1 MNIKKFKGSE
11 LIKYIG
17 KNNCKTLGN
26 TNLVFNQISPIN
38 TSSEN
43 NLTFCSLK
51 RKNAFNLIQETKANI
66 ILYHEDLLKYNIKL
80 KNKLIIAVDNP
91 RLWFIR
97 CIQYFFPPIEKKG
110 IHPTA
115 LIGKNC
121 KIGNEIY
128 IDKYV
133 CIGNN
138 VQIGNRSKIYSGV
151 HIYDNVIIG
160 NHVVI
165 NSGCVIGADGFG
177 YERNEN
183 KILEKFPHLGTVIIE
198 DFVEIGSNTS
208 IDRGSLSNTKIGE
221 GTKIDNLVHIAHNV
235 RIGKHCE
242 IIANAMLGGSV
253 IIGDYTRIAPGTQII
268 NGVSIGKN
276 VLVGLG
282 AVVIKDI
289 PDNTTVAG
297 VPAREINE
305 YRKYLKF
312 IKNNI

>member
-66 ILYHEDLLKYNIKL
+66 ILCHKDLLKYDIKL

-97 CIQYFFPPIEKKG
+97 CILKFFPPNKKRG
-110 IHPTA
+110 IHSTA
-115 LIGKNC
+115 IIEESY
-121 KIGNEIY
+121 KIGDEIY
-128 IDKYV
+128 IGAHV
-133 CIGNN
+133 FIGNN
-138 VQIGNRSKIYSGV
+138 VKIGNYCKIFSGV
-151 HIYDNVIIG
+151 HIYDNVTIG
-160 NHVVI
+160 NHVAI
-165 NSGCVIGADGFG
+165 NSGSVIGADGFG

-183 KILEKFPHLGTVIIE
+183 KVLEKFPHLGSVIIE
-198 DFVEIGSNTS
+198 DFVDIGANTC
-208 IDRGSLSNTKIGE
+208 IDKGTLDYTLIGE
-221 GTKIDNLVHIAHNV
+221 GTKIDNLVHIGHNA
-235 RIGKHCE
+235 RIGKHCV
-242 IIANAMLGGSV
+242 ITAMCMIGRS
-253 IIGDYTRIAPGTQII
+253 IIGDQSWIGPCSCIRPG
-268 NGVSIGKN
+268 NNIGKGSFI
-276 VLVGLG
+276 GLG
-282 AVVIKDI
+282 SVVTKNI
-289 PDNTTVAG
+289 PDNTIVAG

-305 YRKYLKF
+305 FKKYLKF
-312 IKNNI
+312 IKKNI